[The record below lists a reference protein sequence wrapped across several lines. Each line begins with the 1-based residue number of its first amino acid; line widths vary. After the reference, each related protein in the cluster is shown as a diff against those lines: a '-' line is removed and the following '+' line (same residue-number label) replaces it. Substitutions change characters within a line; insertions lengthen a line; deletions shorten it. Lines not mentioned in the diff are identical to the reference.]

1 MKKKKK
7 ILWISLIVISAIGS
21 YLIWQNYS
29 ARNETIKIG
38 ATFPLTG
45 DVASYGIRAKN
56 GILLRVEE
64 ENNNGGINGKKIY
77 IDFQD
82 DKNSIKDAV
91 NIFNTFATINKY
103 SIVFGSAGSS
113 VSEAL
118 VPISLKEKIILISPI
133 SGAASLT
140 SGEWK
145 YFFRT
150 IPSDDQQA
158 EILADWIIKDE
169 INNVAVIYT
178 NNSWGKPLSETFV
191 KLVKENGINVVLEE
205 GCPENISDFKT
216 IIHKLKQLKFDAIIS
231 PTYPKE
237 GGLFVKQLKEAGINT
252 KLYGGD
258 NWGAPE
264 FLAIAGNAANG
275 VFFTHPADSKGEL
288 WDVFSK
294 NYNLKFGEEPDVIA
308 AYAYD
313 AASAIIEAI
322 KKDNSLNA
330 DNIRRNLLSV
340 EFEGVTGKISFKEN
354 GDVTTQGYGKKK
366 IENETIITLNN

>member
-1 MKKKKK
+1 MKKKTL
-7 ILWISLIVISAIGS
+7 LWISLIVVIAIGS
-21 YLIWQNYS
+21 YFVWQNNF
-29 ARNETIKIG
+29 AEDETIKIG

-45 DVASYGIRAKN
+45 DVASYGIKAKN
-56 GILLRVEE
+56 GIQLRVEE
-64 ENNNGGINGKKIY
+64 ENNNGGINGKNIF

-91 NIFNTFATINKY
+91 NIFNTFAKINKY

-140 SGEWK
+140 SGKWK

-158 EILADWIIKDE
+158 EILADWISKDE
-169 INNVAVIYT
+169 INNVAVVYT
-178 NNSWGKPLSETFV
+178 NNSWGKPLSEAFI
-191 KLVKENGINVVLEE
+191 KLVRENGINVVLEE
-205 GCPENISDFKT
+205 SCPENTSDFKT
-216 IIHKLKQLKFDAIIS
+216 IIHKLKQKKFDAIVS

-237 GGLFVKQLKEAGINT
+237 GGLFVKQLKEAGIKT

-264 FLAIAGNAANG
+264 FLTIAGNAANG
-275 VFFTHPADSKGEL
+275 VFFTYPAESKSEL
-288 WDVFSK
+288 WGIFSK
-294 NYNLKFGEEPDVIA
+294 KYKVKFGEEPDIIA

-322 KKDNSLNA
+322 KKANSLNSDKIR
-330 DNIRRNLLSV
+330 DNLFLID
-340 EFEGVTGKISFKEN
+340 FEGVTGNISFKEN
-354 GDVTTQGYGKKK
+354 GDVNTQGYGKKK
-366 IENETIITLNN
+366 IENGEIITINN